1 MPHKAKITDK
11 QRRIVYGVLLA
22 GSLLGA
28 LASLVLS
35 HEAVVLAREAN
46 AVLSC
51 DLNSVVSC
59 GAVARHASAYIFG
72 IPNSFIGMLAMPVF
86 VTIAVA
92 GISGTIFPRWFLKAA
107 QLGAIFSLLCLGWMF
122 CMSYVVIGALC
133 PWCLVMDVA
142 FLLIVYALI
151 RYNTLTDNLCLKGR
165 VGVFIKNIVQKN
177 YDAFIFLSIAVL
189 AISAIILKYGSQL
202 F

>member
-122 CMSYVVIGALC
+122 YMSYVVIGALC

-151 RYNTLTDNLCLKGR
+151 RYNALTDNLCLKGR
-165 VGVFIKNIVQKN
+165 VEVFIKNIVQKN

>member
-122 CMSYVVIGALC
+122 YMSYVVIGALC

-151 RYNTLTDNLCLKGR
+151 RYNALTDNLCTKGR
-165 VGVFIKNIVQKN
+165 VEVFIKNIVQKN

>member
-1 MPHKAKITDK
+1 MPRKTEITDK
-11 QRRIVYGVLLA
+11 QRRTIYSILLA
-22 GSLLGA
+22 GSLLGT

-35 HEAVVLAREAN
+35 HEAIVLAREAN

-107 QLGAIFSLLCLGWMF
+107 QLGAIFSL
-122 CMSYVVIGALC
+122 MSYVVIGALC

-151 RYNTLTDNLCLKGR
+151 RYNALTDNLCTKGR
-165 VGVFIKNIVQKN
+165 VEVFIKNIVQKN

>member
-1 MPHKAKITDK
+1 MLRKTEITDK
-11 QRRIVYGVLLA
+11 QRRTIYSILLA
-22 GSLLGA
+22 GSLLGT

-35 HEAVVLAREAN
+35 HEAIVLAREAN

-122 CMSYVVIGALC
+122 YMSYVVIGALC

-151 RYNTLTDNLCLKGR
+151 RYNALTDNLCTKGR
-165 VGVFIKNIVQKN
+165 VEVFIKNIVQKN

-189 AISAIILKYGSQL
+189 VISAIILKYGSQL